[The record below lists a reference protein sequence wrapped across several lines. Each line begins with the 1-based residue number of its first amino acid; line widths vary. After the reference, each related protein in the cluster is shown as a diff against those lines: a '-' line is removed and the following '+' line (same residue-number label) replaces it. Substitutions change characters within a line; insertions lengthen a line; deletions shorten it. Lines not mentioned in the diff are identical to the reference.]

1 MSRMTD
7 FPDTHRDLLDAQFAS
22 LATIGRDGFP
32 QVTEIWFLH
41 DEGELKLSLN
51 TARLKTRNLQRDPKV
66 SLMLLDLEVP
76 YRYMEVRGNARVEP
90 DDDYAFAGKLGAKY
104 GGADVKEH
112 DQPGESRVV
121 VTIEPVNIYAVDMRG
136 G

>member
-1 MSRMTD
+1 MID
-7 FPDTHRDLLDAQFAS
+7 FPDTHRDLLDGQFAS

-51 TARLKTRNLQRDPKV
+51 SSRLKTRNLQRDPKV

-76 YRYMEVRGNARVEP
+76 YRYLEVRGNARVEP
-90 DDDYAFAGKLGAKY
+90 DDDYEFAGKLGAKY

-121 VTIEPVNIYAVDMRG
+121 VTIEPVNVYAVDMRG
-136 G
+136 

>member
-1 MSRMTD
+1 MTD

-22 LATIGRDGFP
+22 LATVGRDGFP

-76 YRYMEVRGNARVEP
+76 YRYLEVRGNARVEP
-90 DDDYAFAGKLGAKY
+90 DDDYVFAGKLGAKY
-104 GGADVKEH
+104 GGADLKEH

-121 VTIEPVNIYAVDMRG
+121 VTVEPVNVYAVDMRG
-136 G
+136 